1 MPGARAPVVSP
12 GIRSRR
18 LLGPL
23 DANLNETYTRFANE
37 DYSAYGPVGIVAL
50 LAAAVLA
57 IVGYVRGRADMR
69 HLALAT
75 ALPVFLVLVSA
86 GSVWV
91 PFLIRYFLLPAVL
104 TAPLMALLLRR
115 RTVAAAW
122 LVVTAFAIGFT
133 IAKDQPKPFTSPYG
147 YGHPWNFSAEEALS
161 ENSDSGWADALRA
174 YRADVPAE
182 ACVGVAVYA
191 NEPTYLLFGPHF
203 KHHLVFL
210 APEGADPLSVA
221 RTDILSYVVVS
232 SSVPQAIVQ
241 QFQAAGWTTRPLGAT
256 WSLLSVPN
264 AGPGTCLA

>member
-1 MPGARAPVVSP
+1 
-12 GIRSRR
+12 
-18 LLGPL
+18 
-23 DANLNETYTRFANE
+23 
-37 DYSAYGPVGIVAL
+37 
-50 LAAAVLA
+50 
-57 IVGYVRGRADMR
+57 MR

-115 RTVAAAW
+115 RAVAAAW
-122 LVVTAFAIGFT
+122 LVVAAFAIGFT
-133 IAKDQPKPFTSPYG
+133 LAKDQPKPFTSPYG
-147 YGHPWNFSAEEALS
+147 YGHPWNFSAEDALS
-161 ENSDSGWADALRA
+161 ENSDGAWADALRA
-174 YRADVPAE
+174 YRADVPAD
-182 ACVGVAVYA
+182 ACVGVAIWA

-210 APEGADPLSVA
+210 APVSGDPLSVA
-221 RTDILSYVVVS
+221 RADVLSYVVVS
-232 SSVPQAIVQ
+232 GSVPQGIVQ
-241 QFQAAGWTTRPLGAT
+241 QFQAAGWKSRPLGAT